1 MPKEAKKED
10 IQRKRMT
17 QYFSVK
23 GANKYEESGTA
34 SKIVEIKL
42 IEIVYKNELCNLIYM
57 RDVTKMV

>member
-1 MPKEAKKED
+1 
-10 IQRKRMT
+10 MT